1 MNDGKISI
9 DDELFKLNIKE
20 GLMQIEAFYKVEYQ
34 QRLQREEEKPSYVDL
49 YVEDKFE
56 IDDQQFEDFHRIK
69 YQQHLRDLEREG
81 E

>member
-20 GLMQIEAFYKVEYQ
+20 ALMQIEDFYKVEYQ
-34 QRLQREEEKPSYVDL
+34 QRLQREEEKPSYVDF